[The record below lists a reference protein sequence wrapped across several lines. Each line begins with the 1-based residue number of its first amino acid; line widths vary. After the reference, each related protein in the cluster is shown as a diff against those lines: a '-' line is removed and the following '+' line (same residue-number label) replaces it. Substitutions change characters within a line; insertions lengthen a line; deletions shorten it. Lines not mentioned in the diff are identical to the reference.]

1 MLPHSGCV
9 NFHSHQQ
16 CRRVPFS
23 LHHLQHLSFVDFYD
37 DGHTVLSGEPHGQRS
52 LAGYNPESH
61 KELGTTEGTERM
73 PTEILALLVCPF
85 LFSFLML
92 ISSFLDHY
100 C

>member
-52 LAGYNPESH
+52 LAGCSPSGC
-61 KELGTTEGTERM
+61 KKSDKTEETEYVH
-73 PTEILALLVCPF
+73 TH
-85 LFSFLML
+85 S
-92 ISSFLDHY
+92 DH
-100 C
+100 